1 MKVRAFSLTLASLV
15 VLATFAAP
23 ASSAKPSIP
32 PGKLKRDVTP
42 PTLVLPANITAEATG
57 PLGAWVWFAATAT
70 DNVDP
75 APTITYSRAPGST
88 FPIAMTTV
96 TVTARDAK
104 GNTTTGSFKV
114 TVQDTTPP
122 VLTLPGNITR
132 PVAGPEVVTFAA
144 TATDIVDPAPTIT
157 YSPASGST
165 FPVGTTT
172 VTVTAKDAKGNTA
185 TGTFQVTLDGDP
197 TDGPFAGTYS
207 WFTDTY
213 EWTITVSPD
222 GTISGLGQQTGMAVY
237 DVYWDEY
244 GGGYYYSYTAP
255 LPDGF
260 EASGAF
266 DGYVTDAGD
275 DLHVNGSYSEWWYD
289 NYYGEYG
296 FGSSG
301 LYLAGSAALDE
312 SGNLV
317 ITDPYYGYSTI
328 WYRQ

>member
-23 ASSAKPSIP
+23 ASSARPSIP

-104 GNTTTGSFKV
+104 GNTATGSF
-114 TVQDTTPP
+114 
-122 VLTLPGNITR
+122 L
-132 PVAGPEVVTFAA
+132 
-144 TATDIVDPAPTIT
+144 
-157 YSPASGST
+157 
-165 FPVGTTT
+165 
-172 VTVTAKDAKGNTA
+172 
-185 TGTFQVTLDGDP
+185 VTLDGDP